1 MIEEEVIIILLLSHD
16 TCIEKKRRNIITR
29 RIVKKI
35 RPKGRKRMDNC
46 RETAIKIDRL
56 TTIIIS
62 LQQEII
68 E

>member
-1 MIEEEVIIILLLSHD
+1 MIEEEVIILLLSHD

-46 RETAIKIDRL
+46 REMAIKIDRL

-62 LQQEII
+62 L
-68 E
+68 